1 MCLYQNLL
9 FLPPNVSP
17 FIFHI
22 SENDTTLHV
31 SQRVEITLDS
41 DSPTESRGFYP
52 LDLMQTGF
60 FVSLLMTRPFL
71 APTVN

>member
-52 LDLMQTGF
+52 LDLM
-60 FVSLLMTRPFL
+60 
-71 APTVN
+71 